1 VGHPVPKT
9 LIKFIL
15 VLLITLLTRL
25 QKGQQYFQVEE
36 ITPKNRVFNALSLK
50 LSHYDDKV
58 GYFSFASRK
67 NSVFAVE
74 SLLIKFYSFPN
85 HVTASR
91 FCEAVSPYGM
101 GDCFGDKTASQ

>member
-1 VGHPVPKT
+1 M
-9 LIKFIL
+9 
-15 VLLITLLTRL
+15 TRL

-58 GYFSFASRK
+58 GGFSFASRK

-74 SLLIKFYSFPN
+74 AWISCVLTS
-85 HVTASR
+85 
-91 FCEAVSPYGM
+91 
-101 GDCFGDKTASQ
+101 

>member
-1 VGHPVPKT
+1 MGQEQMNR
-9 LIKFIL
+9 FRSFD
-15 VLLITLLTRL
+15 LLIMTRL

-58 GYFSFASRK
+58 GDFSFASRK

-74 SLLIKFYSFPN
+74 SIIQPQLKE
-85 HVTASR
+85 ASR
-91 FCEAVSPYGM
+91 HDWQCEVVVDGM
-101 GDCFGDKTASQ
+101 LRKQEN